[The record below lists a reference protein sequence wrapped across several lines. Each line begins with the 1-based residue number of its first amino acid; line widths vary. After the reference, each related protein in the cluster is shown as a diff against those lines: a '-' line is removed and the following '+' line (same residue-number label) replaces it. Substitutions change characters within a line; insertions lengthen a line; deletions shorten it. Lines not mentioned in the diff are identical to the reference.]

1 MSFRVDIV
9 TPEAVV
15 WSGDADFLV
24 AKTVEGEIGVL
35 TGHEPMMAAL
45 ATGVVVVESGDKKIT
60 IGMHGGFLQIVDNHV
75 TLLTDRAQL
84 SEGDD
89 RSRAL
94 EVAERLRAEEEAG
107 EA

>member
-9 TPEAVV
+9 APEAVV

-35 TGHEPMMAAL
+35 TDHEPLMAAL
-45 ATGVVVVESGDKKIT
+45 ATGVVVVESGDEKVT
-60 IGMHGGFLQIVDNHV
+60 VGMHGGFLQIVDNHV

-84 SEGDD
+84 SDGDD

-94 EVAERLRAEEEAG
+94 EVAERLRAEEEAEEG
-107 EA
+107 

>member
-9 TPEAVV
+9 APEAVV
-15 WSGDADFLV
+15 WSGDADFLA
-24 AKTVEGEIGVL
+24 AKTAEGEIGVL

-45 ATGVVVVESGDKKIT
+45 ATGVVVVESGDQKVT
-60 IGMHGGFLQIVDNHV
+60 VGMHGGFLQIVDNHV

-94 EVAERLRAEEEAG
+94 EVAERLRTEEEAG

>member
-9 TPEAVV
+9 APEAVV

-35 TGHEPMMAAL
+35 TDHEPLMAAL
-45 ATGVVVVESGDKKIT
+45 ATGVVVVESGDEKVT
-60 IGMHGGFLQIVDNHV
+60 VGMHGGFLQIVDNHV

-84 SEGDD
+84 SDGDD